1 MGTWVRGIRTG
12 VIALSLGGLLAGCDG
27 NGGGLNFFF
36 GVNGNGSCSNLVVDV
51 DLEAAGAFLDD
62 NGEAVDCVLSSLL
75 ENDGCDATFTEIEGG
90 DVLRV
95 TISGCTIPAI
105 ASLFE
110 CGFEDADL
118 SELAD
123 QVDAQCTCSSQGC
136 DTTPPVCVSEDS
148 DPGSC
153 EDCDN
158 GKDDDGNGDTDC
170 DDDNCQYSPVCE
182 PETTTTTTTST
193 TSTTSTTLPPPTG
206 CTVVFRLA
214 DDVTLGSLQWTTTYD
229 GSVEPEGSGAAVVCT
244 SLIDGALAAF
254 NDIEAQNKIEAGLVS
269 LDGINGPINV
279 ASCQVDAV
287 DGASPGD
294 FSISDVEAA
303 TVDLEL
309 VVPAPDVVIDS
320 VLCGGDT
327 TTTTTSSSSTT
338 TIDTTTTTVGG
349 TTPYSIL
356 FKLDTASTSLGA
368 LQFSIDYSGAP
379 GEFQGSGGTVVCS
392 NKVVG
397 ALFAPNDNDAAN
409 KLSLG
414 IIALSPFSAP
424 TDLVQ
429 CTFDATEE
437 PVPGDFP
444 ITIEDATDSDG
455 VPATA
460 AISVTVA
467 PL

>member
-1 MGTWVRGIRTG
+1 MGTWFRGIRTG
-12 VIALSLGGLLAGCDG
+12 VVALSIGGLLAGCGSDG
-27 NGGGLNFFF
+27 RGLSFFF
-36 GVNGNGSCSNLVVDV
+36 GVNGNGNCSTLVVDV
-51 DLEAAGAFLDD
+51 DLDAAGALLDEK
-62 NGEAVDCVLSSLL
+62 GGAVDCVLSSLL
-75 ENDGCDATFTEIEGG
+75 ENRGCDVTFTEIQGG

-95 TISGCTIPAI
+95 TISGCTIPAV

-110 CGFEDADL
+110 CGFKDADL

-123 QVDAQCTCSSQGC
+123 QVEAQCTCSSQGC

-153 EDCDN
+153 EDCNN
-158 GKDDDGNGDTDC
+158 GQDDDGNGDTDC
-170 DDDNCQYSPVCE
+170 DDANCQYSPLCE
-182 PETTTTTTTST
+182 PVTTTTTTTST
-193 TSTTSTTLPPPTG
+193 TTTTTTTLPPTG

-229 GSVEPEGSGAAVVCT
+229 GSVEPEGSGAAVACT

-254 NDIEAQNKIEAGLVS
+254 NDIEAQNRLESGLVS

-279 ASCQVDAV
+279 ASCTVDTIG
-287 DGASPGD
+287 GASAAD
-294 FSISDVEAA
+294 FTISDVEAA
-303 TVDLEL
+303 TVDLE
-309 VVPAPDVVIDS
+309 VVTPAPDVVIGS

-338 TIDTTTTTVGG
+338 TIDTTTTTGE
-349 TTPYSIL
+349 PASAYSVL
-356 FKLDTASTSLGA
+356 FKLDSASTSLGA
-368 LQFSIDYSGAP
+368 LQFSVNYSGAP
-379 GEFQGSGGTVVCS
+379 GEFRGSGGTVVCT

-397 ALFAPNDNDAAN
+397 ALFAPNDNEAAN

-424 TDLVQ
+424 GDLVQ
-429 CTFDATEE
+429 CTFDATDV

-455 VPATA
+455 APATA
-460 AISVTVA
+460 EISVAVT